1 MLEVHYA
8 IHLDMNLKGSL
19 FVVDLCCDKVLPF
32 DKKEIVNDASQV
44 LWVCILTIPTKETF
58 VIVCAIRDKRDIYSH
73 FVQFKA

>member
-1 MLEVHYA
+1 M
-8 IHLDMNLKGSL
+8 
-19 FVVDLCCDKVLPF
+19 CCDKVLPF